1 MKKLIV
7 VFAAIAAISSTSF
20 AQETTVNDDREKFF
34 FGLKAGV
41 NNANVYDSEGDDFD
55 TDAKLGF
62 AGGAFLSVPLGKIIG
77 LQPEVLFS
85 QKGFK
90 GRGKVLGGKYE
101 LTRTSNFLDVPL
113 FLALKPATF
122 LTFLGGP
129 QFSYLLS
136 QTDVF
141 KNGQTTIAQEQV
153 FNNENIRKNIL
164 CFVTGFDINFNH
176 GVIGLRAGWDI
187 QNNRGDGSSS
197 TPRYKNVWLQGTV
210 GYRF

>member
-1 MKKLIV
+1 MRKSILL
-7 VFAAIAAISSTSF
+7 FAAMAAISITSF
-20 AQETTVNDDREKFF
+20 AQETTGGDEREKFF

-41 NNANVYDSEGDDFD
+41 NNANVYDSEGEDFD

-62 AGGAFLSVPLGKIIG
+62 AGGAFLAIPLGKIIG

-90 GRGKVLGGKYE
+90 GRGRILGGQYE
-101 LTRTSNFLDVPL
+101 FTRTSNFLDVPL
-113 FLALKPATF
+113 YIALKPAPF
-122 LTFLGGP
+122 LTLLGGP

-141 KNGQTTIAQEQV
+141 KNGVTSIEQEQA
-153 FNNENIRKNIL
+153 FQNENIRKNIL
-164 CFVTGFDINFNH
+164 CFVAGFDINFNH
-176 GVIGLRAGWDI
+176 GVIGLRAGWDV
-187 QNNRGDGSSS
+187 QNNKGDGSST
-197 TPRYKNVWLQGTV
+197 TPRYKNVWLQGTI